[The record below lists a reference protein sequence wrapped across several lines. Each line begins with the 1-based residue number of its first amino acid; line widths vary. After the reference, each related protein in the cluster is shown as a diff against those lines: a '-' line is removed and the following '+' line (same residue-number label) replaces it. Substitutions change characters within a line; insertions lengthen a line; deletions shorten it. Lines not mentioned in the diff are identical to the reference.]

1 MINKY
6 ITATILAAIT
16 TSHVGAQDAR
26 PLPKLVV
33 NITIDQLRTDYL
45 ETFLPYYGTEGFKK
59 LFKGGAV
66 YDNAQYTFAPV
77 DRASAIASI
86 FTGTSPYYNGITGN
100 RWLDKASLIPVDCVD
115 DTAYEGL
122 MTRDKSAPTKLESTT
137 VNDELKVAT
146 EGKAI
151 VYSIARERDA
161 AILGGGHAADGA
173 FWVDRNNKCWCSS
186 KYYFKKSP
194 DWLDSYNISNITDPA
209 KGNLNSNVTGMALK
223 CVSATGMGADMTPDM
238 LSVTYDAKPPT
249 GKDKDNKKLQE
260 IYVQL
265 DQELATLVS
274 KVEQTVGTSNV
285 LFVLTGTGYC
295 DDKDIDY
302 EKYRI
307 PTGTFYINRTANL
320 LNMYLSAIYGQD
332 KYVEYY
338 YSNQIYLNLKQI
350 EMKRISM
357 ADIQSRSQSFL
368 IQNAGVCNAYT
379 SKNMLLSGDN
389 TTSMLRNWYNPD
401 RCGDLIVEVTPGWK
415 LLNEDTK
422 QQYISRES
430 LMAFPIIIYGTGIVP
445 RKVSAPVTIDRIAP
459 TVARAVRIRA
469 PNACS
474 TTPLE

>member
-1 MINKY
+1 MV
-6 ITATILAAIT
+6 
-16 TSHVGAQDAR
+16 SVGHIDAQETR
-26 PLPKLVV
+26 PLPRLVV

-45 ETFLPYYGTEGFKK
+45 ETFLPHYGTGGFKK
-59 LFKGGAV
+59 LFNGGVV

-77 DRASAIASI
+77 DRASAIAAI
-86 FTGTSPYYNGITGN
+86 FTGTSPYYNGITGT
-100 RWLDKASLIPVDCVD
+100 RWLDKSTLIPVECVD
-115 DTAYEGL
+115 DQNFEGIL
-122 MTRDKSAPTKLESTT
+122 TREKSSPTKLATTT

-146 EGKAI
+146 NGEAI

-173 FWVDRNNKCWCSS
+173 FWVDKNNKCWCSS

-194 DWLDSYNISNITDPA
+194 DWLDSYNISNITDPN
-209 KGNLNSNVTGMALK
+209 KGNLNSNVTAMALK
-223 CVSATGMGADMTPDM
+223 CVKATGMGRDLTPDM
-238 LSVTYDAKPPT
+238 LTVTYDAKPPLD
-249 GKDKDNKKLQE
+249 KDKGNKKLQE

-265 DQELATLVS
+265 DRELATLVS
-274 KVEQTVGTSNV
+274 NVEQSLGRNNV

-295 DDKDIDY
+295 EDKDIDY
-302 EKYRI
+302 TKYKI
-307 PTGTFYINRTANL
+307 PTGTVYINRTANL

-332 KYVEYY
+332 KYVESCYY
-338 YSNQIYLNLKQI
+338 NQIYLNLKQI

-368 IQNAGVCNAYT
+368 IQNTGICNAYT

-430 LMAFPIIIYGTGIVP
+430 LMAFPIIIYGAGVVP

-459 TVARAVRIRA
+459 TIARTMRIRA